1 MRRIRWKENSF
12 VPSWNSEDNKKES
25 IKARKILTDFLA
37 ENPKGNAETG
47 KNAHDFLIKRGISSQ
62 LAVETMRDFMQ
73 ETIGQPQ
80 YTIRA
85 MPKD

>member
-37 ENPKGNAETG
+37 DNPKGNGNE
-47 KNAHDFLIKRGISSQ
+47 
-62 LAVETMRDFMQ
+62 
-73 ETIGQPQ
+73 
-80 YTIRA
+80 
-85 MPKD
+85 